1 MLEGFY
7 QEDTVLE
14 TERLILRPLR
24 EEDAAAIFRNINS
37 DREVLR
43 FYLDRYLERE
53 EDLDLKPM
61 IEWCRKAQRYC
72 FAVILKET
80 DEVIGMINQCS
91 GPDKY
96 FRNTEV
102 GYAIG
107 RKYWDQGYVSEALP
121 VFIDLLFARGIH
133 KVTASAM
140 KENAASIRV
149 MQKSGMTYECTRK
162 EEVFYHDRY
171 WDLEVW
177 SLIRDVSRETSDG
190 RKRDLRLPQTA
201 K

>member
-7 QEDTVLE
+7 QADTVLE
-14 TERLILRPLR
+14 TERLLLRPMQ
-24 EEDAAAIFRNINS
+24 EEDRSALFRNINN

-43 FYLDRYLERE
+43 YYLDRYLEKE
-53 EDLDLKPM
+53 EDLDLKPL
-61 IEWCRKAQRYC
+61 IEWCQKAKRYC
-72 FAVILKET
+72 FAIVRK
-80 DEVIGMINQCS
+80 DSGEVIGMMNQCS

-96 FRNTEV
+96 FRNVEV

-121 VFIDLLFARGIH
+121 VFIDLLFRKGIH

-149 MQKSGMTYECTRK
+149 MQKSGMTYECTKK
-162 EEVFYHDRY
+162 EEVFYRDRY
-171 WDLEVW
+171 WDLEVF
-177 SLIRDVSRETSDG
+177 SVINDVSRETSH
-190 RKRDLRLPQTA
+190 
-201 K
+201 